1 MRIEL
6 NGNTYD
12 LSEAVSKAKLNDL
25 MELKLKTQ
33 STGEGVS
40 VKSIRGTFMRMGDTF
55 KAMSG
60 QSDEMTD
67 EQMAEALSEA
77 FLELLSDAEFVRNF
91 VGVIFLARRRA
102 GEKVTVEEAGEFAF
116 SDIHFI
122 PPSEEAGTSEQGDDA
137 APFTDPGAA
146 PAPTT

>member
-6 NGNTYD
+6 DGNTYD

-25 MELKLKTQ
+25 MELKVKTQ
-33 STGEGVS
+33 ASGEGVS
-40 VKSIRGTFMRMGDTF
+40 VKSIRATFMRMGETF

-60 QSDEMTD
+60 QSDDVTDDEMA
-67 EQMAEALSEA
+67 QLLSDA
-77 FLELLSDAEFVRNF
+77 FLELLSDTDFVRNF
-91 VGVIFLARRRA
+91 VGVMFLARRRA

-116 SDIHFI
+116 SDIRFI
-122 PPSEEAGTSEQGDDA
+122 PPSSEDDTEELGDDA
-137 APFTDPGAA
+137 APFTDPVAD

>member
-40 VKSIRGTFMRMGDTF
+40 LKSIRGTFMRMGDTF

-102 GEKVTVEEAGEFAF
+102 GDKVTVEEAGEFAF
-116 SDIHFI
+116 SDIQFI
-122 PPSEEAGTSEQGDDA
+122 PPSDAAGTSEQGDDA
-137 APFTDPGAA
+137 GPFTDPGAA
-146 PAPTT
+146 PEPTT